1 MSIDLNLFNYW
12 QLCCIFNETNNDV
25 QIFLWI
31 GRNHNDFNIAENSY
45 YHSWLATFLSPML
58 TCYFKNEVIP
68 ETHGV
73 DYIKY
78 RSTLSLLFQG
88 HDTTACGLQGYHLP
102 SNQCFSTDMAYWV
115 HCLSSSLYVPFVANF
130 SGLSILIAPSV
141 FSNVYL
147 SWARNFQFL
156 NNVIYRSSC
165 KHLRHR

>member
-73 DYIKY
+73 HYIKY

-88 HDTTACGLQGYHLP
+88 HDTTVDYKGIIYPVINVSALIWLIGYIVCLRHYMFPLLPISLDCPFWLPLRYSLMFIYHGLEI
-102 SNQCFSTDMAYWV
+102 
-115 HCLSSSLYVPFVANF
+115 SSS
-130 SGLSILIAPSV
+130 
-141 FSNVYL
+141 
-147 SWARNFQFL
+147 
-156 NNVIYRSSC
+156 
-165 KHLRHR
+165 